1 MAKLARISPSKN
13 LSCYTVY
20 MHIHVHVYTSLT
32 RVDWTVLDRRAHG
45 WIERIWLEGGTPTG
59 PHGPTQQGVLLCSSQ
74 RGRPRHTK
82 PRQVVSGGASCLYGC
97 PVLSQ
102 ELLNL
107 FSLHLRDMVVGWMS
121 KLGTNL
127 GVHVCVRVCVNVYN
141 VMVHSCTSSSL
152 QSI

>member
-1 MAKLARISPSKN
+1 MKVSGKIGENFSQQKFILLYS
-13 LSCYTVY
+13 
-20 MHIHVHVYTSLT
+20 IHVHTSLT

-74 RGRPRHTK
+74 RGRPRHTE
-82 PRQVVSGGASCLYGC
+82 PRQVVSGGTSCLYGC
-97 PVLSQ
+97 SVLSQ

-127 GVHVCVRVCVNVYN
+127 GVHVCMCVCE
-141 VMVHSCTSSSL
+141 C
-152 QSI
+152 I